1 MVVKKTTI
9 VIEPI
14 VRSGLKNIGHKGQ
27 SYNELLA
34 ELIKLH
40 RDHYSKNC
48 SCSLEKL
55 ETLDQTAT
63 VSTSLVEGTP

>member
-1 MVVKKTTI
+1 MIKKTTI
-9 VIEPI
+9 VIEPV
-14 VRSGLKNIGHKGQ
+14 VRIGLKDIGRKGQ

-48 SCSLEKL
+48 GCNLAKL
-55 ETLDQTAT
+55 ETLGQTAA
-63 VSTSLVEGTP
+63 VQDIVGGTP